1 MHSQGCEKT
10 GDWVAFRKES
20 VACTLRFFAP
30 ALFQQHLSPDPSRTD

>member
-20 VACTLRFFAP
+20 VACTQRFFAP
-30 ALFQQHLSPDPSRTD
+30 RTFSTVPRFILE